1 MPLEEKVTSGELMME
16 GSVVRG
22 PPLTTNAAPG
32 AQTAARNPW
41 HASLATLH
49 TVPLEHSVAETKN
62 EWVQL
67 LVVVEV
73 VIGSVVEEGGHAR
86 GPRHVQSG
94 AAVIDSSLAVPK

>member
-1 MPLEEKVTSGELMME
+1 MPLEEKVTSGELMIE
-16 GSVVRG
+16 GSVVKG

-67 LVVVEV
+67 LVVVGV
-73 VIGSVVEEGGHAR
+73 VSGSEVEEGGHAR

-94 AAVIDSSLAVPK
+94 AAVMDSSLAVPR